1 MASTAL
7 RRPIGHDDRLSLVD
21 HLDELRSRLII
32 CVIAVVVMFGFCFWQ
47 NNRLLTIINHPLE
60 SQTQKHIAK
69 GQGPLGE
76 ISATQKGLRA
86 LALSDRALAAEL
98 AKPSSGLSRATRA
111 AMAQRVAQMDATI
124 KALPDHVEGNKPVT
138 LGIGEP
144 FMMTLMVAGMFSL
157 ILAMPLILYQAY
169 AFVVPAFTPQE
180 RRVALP
186 LLLLVPV
193 LFVCGV
199 AFGYFLVLPAAV
211 RFLQNFN
218 TDEFNVLVQARDYY
232 KFVAMTLMA
241 MGLVFQ
247 VPVGILALT
256 RLRVITVQQLRKN
269 RRYALVAIAVV
280 AMLLPGTDPVS
291 MLIDMVPL
299 IILYELS
306 ILLASI
312 FAPKDEVEVVDPEDA
327 HAV

>member
-1 MASTAL
+1 MASTAI

-32 CVIAVVVMFGFCFWQ
+32 CVLAVVVMFGFCFWQ

-98 AKPSSGLSRATRA
+98 AKPSSGLSPATRA

-199 AFGYFLVLPAAV
+199 LFGYFLVLPAAV